1 MSDIAIW
8 TENLVKTYP
17 DVRAVDGLNLNVP
30 RGVVYGFL
38 GRNGAGKSSTIR
50 ILLGLARATEGHGT
64 VLGFPIGRE
73 QVAILER
80 TAYVSESKT
89 LYGNLTPREL
99 VRFTRGFY
107 PRWTDQAVRKYS
119 QLLEIPMDRH
129 FSKLSQGNRTKVCLL
144 LALSQGADL
153 LILDE
158 PATGLDPVVLDEFLR
173 ILVQD
178 VVSEGKTVFIS
189 SHQLS
194 DVEQIADWVG
204 LIDHGKLL
212 LEARLDDIKS
222 EFRFVTVAGN
232 GLPQIQS
239 SEVLLLASEGSFQ
252 KYLVKKDADAF
263 AAQLSRQGATV
274 AEVSPMSLREI
285 FLALVRKEETCT
297 SGNVGEI
304 AEAVS
309 LPLS

>member
-8 TENLVKTYP
+8 TEKLVKTYP

-99 VRFTRGFY
+99 ARFTRGFY
-107 PRWTDQAVRKYS
+107 PTWSDQAVRKYS
-119 QLLEIPMDRH
+119 QLLEIPMDRP

-222 EFRFVTVAGN
+222 EFRFVTVVGN
-232 GLPQIQS
+232 ALPKIQP
-239 SEVLLLASEGSFQ
+239 SEALLLGSEGSFH

-263 AAQLSRQGATV
+263 AARLSRQGATV
-274 AEVSPMSLREI
+274 AEVSPLSLREI
-285 FLALVRKEETCT
+285 FLALVRKEDPCT

-304 AEAVS
+304 AAAVS
-309 LPLS
+309 SSF

>member
-1 MSDIAIW
+1 MSDMAIW
-8 TENLVKTYP
+8 TEKLVKIYP

-107 PRWTDQAVRKYS
+107 PNWSEQAVRKYS